1 MVWLKIENVSNNDTN
16 PDMDINSLIKQLND
30 ELTSKDKHVFILY
43 FMEGCGPCNATRPEW
58 YKIENVLPAN
68 GLDRDDIVIASID
81 QRLSGKLKVGT
92 PPSSFPTMRYITNN
106 GNVIENYEDATF
118 SHDKDRTV
126 DSFVEWIQSKASSP
140 KRQTTSVP
148 VRTRRSRKPSNLS
161 KLSKSRRMRGGKWS
175 RKYKLSINCKR
186 PKGFSQRQYC
196 KYGRNKK

>member
-92 PPSSFPTMRYITNN
+92 PPNSFPTMRYITDR

-126 DSFVEWIQSKASSP
+126 DSFVEWIQSKASR
-140 KRQTTSVP
+140 KTGAGK
-148 VRTRRSRKPSNLS
+148 TRKHRKLGKVS
-161 KLSKSRRMRGGKWS
+161 KVNRMRGGKWS